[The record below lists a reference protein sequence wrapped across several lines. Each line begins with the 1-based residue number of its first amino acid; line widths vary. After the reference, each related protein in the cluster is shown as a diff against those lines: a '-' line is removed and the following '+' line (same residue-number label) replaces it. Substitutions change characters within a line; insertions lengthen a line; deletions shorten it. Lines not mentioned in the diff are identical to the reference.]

1 MILSFKLKNQKPGSG
16 GEGSGWIGGGGGGG
30 NILRPRPPKRLLLRN
45 KGQTE
50 PGPGPGR
57 GVGPGLAVDAV
68 RLGLPRRA
76 DDPHEA
82 VSKLLQDQPLGQR
95 LRLPAQ
101 LRLPG
106 LVQEALARRLHHLL
120 GDKRERQPVGDKKDE
135 RCIGWVK
142 NHSWMQWHFCFCF
155 IRSSPSLFIHVDCI
169 NPLNP
174 Q

>member
-1 MILSFKLKNQKPGSG
+1 VGGLVVVVGEHSPTPPAQAAPLKEQRSDMSLDQDQGV
-16 GEGSGWIGGGGGGG
+16 GW
-30 NILRPRPPKRLLLRN
+30 
-45 KGQTE
+45 
-50 PGPGPGR
+50 
-57 GVGPGLAVDAV
+57 GPGLAVDAV

-82 VSKLLQDQPLGQR
+82 VSKFLQDQPLGQR

-135 RCIGWVK
+135 WCIG
-142 NHSWMQWHFCFCF
+142 
-155 IRSSPSLFIHVDCI
+155 
-169 NPLNP
+169 
-174 Q
+174 